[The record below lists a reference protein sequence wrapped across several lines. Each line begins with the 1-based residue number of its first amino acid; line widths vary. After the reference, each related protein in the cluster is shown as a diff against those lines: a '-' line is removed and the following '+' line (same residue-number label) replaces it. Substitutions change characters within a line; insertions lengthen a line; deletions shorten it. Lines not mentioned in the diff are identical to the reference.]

1 MKLLHFW
8 IYFSLDIPLQGLI
21 LLPNFANMEVELDT
35 EGLQGSR
42 EEVKNYKDLVDNAYS
57 AMGSGCTF
65 NRILKG
71 VCLICLFVSLFVC
84 LFVFHAFIS
93 SVQCR
98 VVSAVPPAVLVE
110 LVITDDHVNG
120 CGVVHAGFIAAMV
133 DILTASSA
141 RLMNANKDS
150 PIVSIDLSVA

>member
-1 MKLLHFW
+1 MHFQPNTQRGLFV
-8 IYFSLDIPLQGLI
+8 YF
-21 LLPNFANMEVELDT
+21 
-35 EGLQGSR
+35 
-42 EEVKNYKDLVDNAYS
+42 
-57 AMGSGCTF
+57 
-65 NRILKG
+65 
-71 VCLICLFVSLFVC
+71 CLFIFVC
-84 LFVFHAFIS
+84 LFFHAFIS